1 MHEPVLRNVRE
12 RLLREGVAPRHVK
25 RYVMELRDH
34 LADLV
39 ERECNAGLT
48 RPAAE
53 AKARTI
59 LGTESQLVQ
68 AMLDRGAPRSVAAK
82 APWLAFGILP
92 ILLLLVLMILLG
104 AASVG
109 WFAPYQASP
118 STELPTSIR
127 WLGLAVTA
135 VGSYGIALLLALGC
149 VVIAVRQ
156 RLTSRWVWA
165 GLALVALASGPIG
178 IHIDFLSAV
187 DGATG
192 SIRGALTQTV
202 QDSGRLDIGATAL
215 LVAAR
220 TLGLLVFSA
229 LSYRVLRQRLEG
241 HVA

>member
-1 MHEPVLRNVRE
+1 VLRNVRE

-39 ERECNAGLT
+39 DRECNAGLT

-53 AKARTI
+53 AKAGTI

-68 AMLDRGAPRSVAAK
+68 AMLDRGAPRSVAAR

-104 AASVG
+104 AASFG
-109 WFAPYQASP
+109 WFAPYQNSP
-118 STELPTSIR
+118 FTELPTSIR

-135 VGSYGIALLLALGC
+135 LGSYGIGPLLALGC

-156 RLTSRWVWA
+156 RLTSRWLWT
-165 GLALVALASGPIG
+165 GLALVALVSGPIG
-178 IHIDFLSAV
+178 IHIDFLNAV
-187 DGATG
+187 DGAAG
-192 SIRGALTQTV
+192 GIKGALTQTV
-202 QDSGRLDIGATAL
+202 QNGGRVDLGATAL
-215 LVAAR
+215 LIAAR
-220 TLGLLVFSA
+220 TLGLLAFSA
-229 LSYRVLRQRLEG
+229 LAYRVLRQRFEG
-241 HVA
+241 GVA

>member
-39 ERECNAGLT
+39 DRECNAGLA

-53 AKARTI
+53 AKARAI

-68 AMLDRGAPRSVAAK
+68 AMLDRGAPRSVAAR

-104 AASVG
+104 TVSFG
-109 WFAPYQASP
+109 WFAPYRDFPPA
-118 STELPTSIR
+118 ELPASIR
-127 WLGLAVTA
+127 WLGFATTA
-135 VGSYGIALLLALGC
+135 VGSYGIGPLLALGC

-156 RLTSRWVWA
+156 RLTSRWLWV
-165 GLALVALASGPIG
+165 GLALVALVSGPIG

-187 DGATG
+187 DGAAGASGGRSPTRCRTAG
-192 SIRGALTQTV
+192 VSIP
-202 QDSGRLDIGATAL
+202 
-215 LVAAR
+215 AR
-220 TLGLLVFSA
+220 P
-229 LSYRVLRQRLEG
+229 RC
-241 HVA
+241 

>member
-39 ERECNAGLT
+39 ERECNAGLA

-53 AKARTI
+53 AKARAI

-68 AMLDRGAPRSVAAK
+68 AMLDRGAPRSVAAR
-82 APWLAFGILP
+82 APWLAFGIVP
-92 ILLLLVLMILLG
+92 ILLLLALMVLLG
-104 AASVG
+104 AASFG
-109 WFAPYQASP
+109 WFAPYQDSP
-118 STELPTSIR
+118 SAELPTSIR
-127 WLGLAVTA
+127 WLGLVVTA
-135 VGSYGIALLLALGC
+135 VGSYGIGPLLALGC
-149 VVIAVRQ
+149 VIIAVRQ
-156 RLTSRWVWA
+156 RLASRWVWV
-165 GLALVALASGPIG
+165 GLALVALVSGPIG

-192 SIRGALTQTV
+192 GIRGALTHTV
-202 QDSGRLDIGATAL
+202 QNGGRLDPGATAVL
-215 LVAAR
+215 IAAR

-229 LSYRVLRQRLEG
+229 LAYRVLRQRIEG
-241 HVA
+241 DVA